1 MSYSVLTEEQELTQ
15 DIAREFARNEV
26 SPAAKALDPTSEFPH
41 APKRGFGDSVRKSAR
56 ATSAQA

>member
-26 SPAAKALDPTSEFPH
+26 SPAAKALDPTMSFPVPRN
-41 APKRGFGDSVRKSAR
+41 AGSGTA
-56 ATSAQA
+56 

>member
-26 SPAAKALDPTSEFPH
+26 SPAAKALDPTSELPY

-56 ATSAQA
+56 ATSVQA